1 MNFSFRTDLALE
13 NREIYQK
20 ATTKSSELPGV
31 STFLDDSDKDF
42 LFTKVSIFTETAS
55 KALFKPKGDF
65 ITIESP
71 LLNSEIRDVDTKII
85 KKVSQT
91 LFECGE
97 IAKKR
102 AVLVVG
108 LGNSDITP
116 DSLGAK
122 VVEKLK
128 ITRHLAQYS
137 PQLLPKGSR
146 LVSAIIPGVLGTTGI
161 DTCEIIKGIV
171 EKIQPELVIVIDALA
186 AKEIHRVGTTIQISN
201 AGIVP
206 GSGVKNN
213 RNEISY
219 KTLGIPV
226 VAMGVPTVVSVP
238 SIIHDATDSVLN
250 EVQKNRV
257 INSIT
262 LNKKY
267 DFMVTPNTIDDI
279 VENLS
284 RILASSI
291 NTVLGVDSNF

>member
-1 MNFSFRTDLALE
+1 MNFSFKTDLALE

-20 ATTKSSELPGV
+20 AQQKDAEIPGI
-31 STFLDDSDKDF
+31 STFLDDSDQDF
-42 LFTKVSIFTETAS
+42 MLTKVSILTNEAS
-55 KALFKPKGDF
+55 SALSKPKGDF

-71 LLNSEIRDVDTKII
+71 LLNSEIPRIDVKTI
-85 KKVSQT
+85 KKVSKA
-91 LFECGE
+91 LFEIGN
-97 IAKKR
+97 ISKKQSI
-102 AVLVVG
+102 LVVG

-116 DSLGAK
+116 DSLGSK
-122 VVEKLK
+122 VVEKLE
-128 ITRHLAQYS
+128 ITRHLAKYS
-137 PQLLPKGSR
+137 PELLPKKHR

-161 DTCEIIKGIV
+161 DTCEIVKGIV
-171 EKIQPELVIVIDALA
+171 EKTSPELVIVIDALA

-213 RNEISY
+213 RNEISH
-219 KTLGIPV
+219 KTLGVPV
-226 VAMGVPTVVSVP
+226 VALGVPTVVSVP
-238 SIIHDATDSVLN
+238 SIVHDATDNFLDEN
-250 EVQKNRV
+250 EKNRV

-284 RILASSI
+284 KIIAKSI
-291 NTVLGVDSNF
+291 NKTLTS

>member
-1 MNFSFRTDLALE
+1 MNFSFKTDLALE

-20 ATTKSSELPGV
+20 AQSKTDEISGI
-31 STFLDDSDKDF
+31 STFWDDSDKDF
-42 LFTKVSIFTETAS
+42 LFTKVSILTDDAS
-55 KALFKPKGDF
+55 KLLFKPKGDF

-71 LLNSEIRDVDTKII
+71 FLNSEIHDIDAKVI
-85 KKVSQT
+85 KKVSKT
-91 LFECGE
+91 LFECGK
-97 IAKKR
+97 IGQKR
-102 AVLVVG
+102 SILVVG

-116 DSLGAK
+116 DSLGSK
-122 VVEKLK
+122 VAEKLE
-128 ITRHLAQYS
+128 ITRHLAKYS
-137 PQLLPKGSR
+137 PELLPKKYR
-146 LVSAIIPGVLGTTGI
+146 LVSAMVPGVLGTTGI
-161 DTCEIIKGIV
+161 DTCEIVKGIV
-171 EKIQPELVIVIDALA
+171 EKTQPELVIVIDALA

-213 RNEISY
+213 RNEISH

-226 VAMGVPTVVSVP
+226 VAIGVPTVVSVP
-238 SIIHDATDSVLN
+238 SIVYDATDCVLN
-250 EVQKNRV
+250 ENEKNRV

-291 NTVLGVDSNF
+291 NLAVNPEVNF